1 MDIRLMAGPLPG
13 AGLFRTVLHRLQAA
27 PQAEARRKAPAAEIV
42 EWLHPDA
49 AAWPDAAARLAD
61 DLRRGPPC
69 ALVAHGLAVPVAVAA
84 ARIAPPARLVLS
96 HGPISRLDPVT
107 AALSRAAAGPAAALL
122 AALLHPALSVP
133 AMASSAGFRR
143 LVVNPYVMDRDIIA
157 TIARPS
163 LQQPAWRAALVRFLA
178 SLQTLPDPADL
189 ACPITLIWG
198 DADPLYPSSEADD
211 LDARYGGGHHVRV
224 PGAQHFL
231 IEEHPWAFADALLA
245 LPGLQPMSG
254 SR

>member
-1 MDIRLMAGPLPG
+1 MAGPLPG
-13 AGLFRTVLHRLQAA
+13 AGLFKTVLQRLQSKG
-27 PQAEARRKAPAAEIV
+27 QAGQIV
-42 EWLHPDA
+42 EWLSPEA
-49 AAWPDAAARLAD
+49 AAWPEAADRLAQE
-61 DLRRGPPC
+61 LRRGPPG
-69 ALVAHGLAVPVAVAA
+69 ALVAHGLAVPVALAA
-84 ARIAPPARLVLS
+84 AKIAPPARLILS
-96 HGPISRLDPVT
+96 NGPISRLDPVS
-107 AALSRAAAGPAAALL
+107 AKLSRAAQGPAAPLL

-143 LVVNPYVMDRDIIA
+143 LVVNPYVMDRDTIA
-157 TIARPS
+157 TVAKPS
-163 LQQPAWRAALVRFLA
+163 LQQAAWRAALVRFLA
-178 SLQTLPDPADL
+178 SLHTLPDPADL

-198 DADPLYPSSEADD
+198 DSDPLYPASEADD

-245 LPGLQPMSG
+245 LPELQPVSG